1 MNYIS
6 TFWIAHLHRNARKQL
21 FINFSVLG
29 VSSMPFLPYPT
40 RLNNSVHFG
49 YLRVGCLMVVGWKE
63 GRVVAS
69 SDFVWWHP
77 TCVWQGRSGSLAGDR
92 TPPSANTRGSISCQD
107 SQGVHTF
114 KRNLCKFCK
123 PTYWQRFHRNSIRDT
138 PSKIPHCY
146 MTF

>member
-1 MNYIS
+1 MNYII
-6 TFWIAHLHRNARKQL
+6 TTWIAHLHRNARKQL

-29 VSSMPFLPYPT
+29 VSCMSFLAFPT
-40 RLNNSVHFG
+40 RLNNSVHLG
-49 YLRVGCLMVVGWKE
+49 CLRVGCLMVVWWKE

-107 SQGVHTF
+107 SQDVHAFKPLQILQINLIGIDFIAIQFGILLQKYLTF
-114 KRNLCKFCK
+114 
-123 PTYWQRFHRNSIRDT
+123 I
-138 PSKIPHCY
+138 
-146 MTF
+146 